1 MNSMRERD
9 CEDLPDYVCK
19 FRHVVTQV
27 RKMSELDQIMYF
39 LRGLTGRTREEVQ
52 YRRCTTLSE
61 AITVALDF
69 HLLILSDIPEEY
81 RTIKQGTGR
90 TKTIPSRDECRRQ
103 NLCFKCGSQNHRSA
117 QCNHR
122 QPRNDRGN
130 NRSGRSYRQHV
141 DRQHVNNVDS
151 REDEEDDQESIVYD
165 RVTINAVEV
174 RRKSVAE
181 PIYIVS
187 SSVQSD
193 MPAQSRLLVRDG
205 VIGGNSVNILIDSGA
220 STNLIRPGL
229 ASKVLSEQKVQA
241 RRFDGT
247 WTPSH
252 PTKRVEDT
260 IYIEGMEFP
269 RMQFTEWDLPDTHDL
284 IFGQPWFTKY
294 NPQIDWRTQQIQ
306 VATHTTFEDVDVP
319 TFQKKLKCGAYDEIY
334 HLKVTNVDQAEIPQ
348 ELIPLLNEYNDVF
361 PEQLPNEM
369 PPTRSVNFELQMKP
383 DAIPSFRA
391 PFRFSKVEQ
400 DALQQFVE
408 ENIRKGWIEVS
419 NSPWVLN
426 IFKIPKID
434 PATEKFPKRAKW
446 LRSGNSKILIRW
458 VIDYRYVNSMSV
470 VAKIPLPLI
479 EELLDRMVGCT
490 YFTLLDLAPGYHQ
503 MVVLP
508 SSRPYTAFRTQ
519 KETYQWCVAP
529 MGLSGMPGVWSRL
542 MRTLFDKLGQFVV
555 VYRDDICIFSRTM
568 EAHLIHVRAVG
579 DVLRKEKLYARL
591 SKCAFGRQEIAFL
604 GHMVSKYGLRV
615 DPRKTITIATFRA
628 PTCRK
633 ELLSFL
639 VLAGYYRRFICNFAR
654 ISRPLRDLTK
664 KDAQWTW
671 GRIDK
676 KLLTL

>member
-1 MNSMRERD
+1 
-9 CEDLPDYVCK
+9 
-19 FRHVVTQV
+19 
-27 RKMSELDQIMYF
+27 MSELDQIMYF
-39 LRGLTGRTREEVQ
+39 PRGLTGRTREEVQ

-61 AITVALDF
+61 VITVALDF
-69 HLLILSDIPEEY
+69 DRSHPHRRYRSNNCPEPMDICNV
-81 RTIKQGTGR
+81 Q
-90 TKTIPSRDECRRQ
+90 IPPRDECRRR
-103 NLCFKCGSQNHRSA
+103 NLCFKCGSPNHRSA

-151 REDEEDDQESIVYD
+151 HEDKEDAQESIVYD

-174 RRKSVAE
+174 RRKSEAE

-193 MPAQSRLLVRDG
+193 MPTQSRLLVRDG
-205 VIGGNSVNILIDSGA
+205 VIGGNSVKILIDSGA

-247 WTPSH
+247 WTSSH

-269 RMQFTEWDLPDTHDL
+269 RMQFTEWDLPNTHDL
-284 IFGQPWFTKY
+284 IFGQPWFTKKT
-294 NPQIDWRTQQIQ
+294 PERDASDAISQLR
-306 VATHTTFEDVDVP
+306 VA
-319 TFQKKLKCGAYDEIY
+319 
-334 HLKVTNVDQAEIPQ
+334 
-348 ELIPLLNEYNDVF
+348 NEA
-361 PEQLPNEM
+361 
-369 PPTRSVNFELQMKP
+369 
-383 DAIPSFRA
+383 DAIPSSRA
-391 PFRFSKVEQ
+391 PFRLSKVEQ

-419 NSPWVLN
+419 NSPWVSN
-426 IFKIPKID
+426 IFRIPKKD
-434 PATEKFPKRAKW
+434 PATGKFPKRAEW
-446 LRSGNSKILIRW
+446 LRSGNSKIPIRW

-479 EELLDRMVGCT
+479 EELFDRMVGCT
-490 YFTLLDLAPGYHQ
+490 YFTLLDLAQGYHQ

-508 SSRPYTAFRTQ
+508 SSRPYTTSRTH

-529 MGLSGMPGVWSRL
+529 MDLSGMPGVWSRL

-555 VYRDDICIFSRTM
+555 VYLDDTCSFSRTM
-568 EAHLIHVRAVG
+568 EAHLIHVRAVC

-604 GHMVSKYGLRV
+604 GHMVSKDGLRV
-615 DPRKTITIATFRA
+615 DPRKTNTIATFRA

-633 ELLSFL
+633 KLLIFL
-639 VLAGYYRRFICNFAR
+639 GLAGYLPAIYLQFCTDIASSSRFNQEGCAM
-654 ISRPLRDLTK
+654 DLGGEST
-664 KDAQWTW
+664 Q
-671 GRIDK
+671 GF
-676 KLLTL
+676 